1 MEYYIVVNEWNYPTE
16 SGRELIGDFDTR
28 EAASKEAECQYK
40 AEYDNFLDVTHGEIY
55 QMACGK
61 DVNHLGE
68 TIGYSLHSSS
78 IEEEDFFFQSVIIK
92 RYV

>member
-1 MEYYIVVNEWNYPTE
+1 MEYYILVNEWNYPTE
-16 SGRELIGDFDTR
+16 SGRDIIGDFDTR
-28 EAASKEAECQYK
+28 EEAAQEAESQYK
-40 AEYDNFLDVTHGEIY
+40 AEYDNFLDVNHGEIY